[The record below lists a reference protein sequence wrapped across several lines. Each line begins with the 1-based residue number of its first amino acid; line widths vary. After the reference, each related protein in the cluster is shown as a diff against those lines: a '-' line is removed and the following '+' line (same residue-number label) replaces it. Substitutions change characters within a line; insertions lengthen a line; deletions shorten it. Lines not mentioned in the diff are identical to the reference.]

1 MENAS
6 KLIQA
11 LASIAWPL
19 LVAFLLIRFGSVIK
33 SVLETAKGRKF
44 TFKVAGNELTMEE
57 ASEQQRVLIND
68 LQKHIV
74 EIQKRLEISTLT
86 PTRAEIKQIEN
97 ALPKVKSILWVDDNP
112 KNNAFLIAN
121 LSELGIEVD
130 TALSTS
136 EALSKFESK
145 KYDRVI
151 SDMGRKEP
159 GKYNQTAGLYLTKQL
174 RAIDK
179 KVPILIYCSS
189 RAAQEF
195 RSEALAA
202 GANEITSSPTVLL
215 NALRLRPDANAT

>member
-11 LASIAWPL
+11 LAYIAWPL
-19 LVAFLLIRFGSVIK
+19 IVAFLLIRFGSVIK
-33 SVLETAKGRKF
+33 SVLASAERRKF
-44 TFKVAGNELTMEE
+44 TFKVAGNELSMEE

-68 LQKHIV
+68 LQKQVV
-74 EIQKRLEISTLT
+74 EIQKRLEVSQLT
-86 PTRAEIKQIEN
+86 PTKAEVKRIEN
-97 ALPKVKSILWVDDNP
+97 ALPKVKSILWADDNP
-112 KNNAFLIAN
+112 KNNSFLIAN
-121 LSELGIEVD
+121 LSELGVEVD

-151 SDMGRKEP
+151 SDMGRKET
-159 GKYNQTAGLYLTKQL
+159 GKYNQTAGLDLTRQI
-174 RAIDK
+174 RSIDND
-179 KVPILIYCSS
+179 VPILIYCSS

-195 RSEALAA
+195 RNEALAA

-215 NALRLRPDANAT
+215 NALRLRPDTNAT